1 MRAIHHRAWL
11 LSLLSAVLQVLIFP
25 LPSFYPLCWLAV
37 APLLVALLRA
47 RSPES
52 LQLELDGTHLL
63 PARSMQGFLLGY
75 FCGIL
80 FYAGTCNWIFNTMRQ
95 YGGLSTAMSA
105 LMLLLFCMT
114 AGLGHGLFA
123 ACFARMASSRRSLR
137 FALLLSPFFWVAVEL
152 ARTQLLDFPWNL
164 LGTVQVDNIPLARIA
179 TVTGVYGISF
189 EIILVNAALA
199 TGLLLPRGRRIRM
212 VAMTVIIAALL
223 QAGRWLPQTPSPS
236 SHVAVLVQENVP
248 VLEGSAWTTDY
259 FQAQLGEFSGLS
271 SAPTASGVQPD
282 LIIWPESP
290 SPFFTRDPVFLQPLT
305 ALAQQTHSWLVI
317 GSTGVDDPMSPTANR
332 GAYYNS
338 AAILNPEGNLVARYD
353 KIHLVP
359 FGEFIPF
366 RHSFPP
372 FVWMVGGQV
381 PGDFTPGREPA
392 VFQLPDPL
400 LKIAP
405 LICFEDTVGELT
417 RQPVLLGAQL
427 LVNLTN
433 DGWFNRSDES
443 RQHLANAVFRTV
455 ENRRPLIRAAN
466 TGVTCV
472 IDEFGRIRQLL
483 ADEAGDTFSPGVL
496 SGVVDVATDP
506 PVAFYTRYGEAFS
519 IICLVFSTMHAAI
532 SLFVRRS
539 RPRPA

>member
-114 AGLGHGLFA
+114 AGLGHGLLA
-123 ACFARMASSRRSLR
+123 ACFARLASSRRSLR

-152 ARTQLLDFPWNL
+152 ARTHLLDFPWNL

-189 EIILVNAALA
+189 EIVLVNAALA
-199 TGLLLPRGRRIRM
+199 TGLLLPRGRRVRM

-223 QAGRWLPQTPSPS
+223 QAGRWLPQSPSPS
-236 SHVAVLVQENVP
+236 SHVAVLVQEDVP

-259 FQAQLGEFSGLS
+259 FQARLGEFSGLS

-332 GAYYNS
+332 DAYYNS
-338 AAILNPEGNLVARYD
+338 AAIFNPEGNLVARYD
-353 KIHLVP
+353 KVHLVP
-359 FGEFIPF
+359 FGEYVPF
-366 RHSFPP
+366 HTLLSFADSLTQQIGA
-372 FVWMVGGQV
+372 FERGSS
-381 PGDFTPGREPA
+381 RN
-392 VFQLPDPL
+392 PL
-400 LKIAP
+400 LAGNARLGIF
-405 LICFEDTVGELT
+405 ICYEDVFPDEI
-417 RQPVLLGAQL
+417 RQFANNGAQL
-427 LVNLTN
+427 LVNISN
-433 DGWFNRSDES
+433 DGWYGDSGAWAQHIQQARMRAIENNRWLLRD
-443 RQHLANAVFRTV
+443 T
-455 ENRRPLIRAAN
+455 N
-466 TGVTCV
+466 TGKTAAIDPLGRVVASIPRKTRARLEAPYAL
-472 IDEFGRIRQLL
+472 IDE
-483 ADEAGDTFSPGVL
+483 T
-496 SGVVDVATDP
+496 T
-506 PVAFYTRYGEAFS
+506 FYTRHGGWFAYLCA
-519 IICLVFSTMHAAI
+519 IISVVALLDTVLIRDPKT
-532 SLFVRRS
+532 
-539 RPRPA
+539 